1 MNQKERLVELCDN
14 VITSCKSSLCEDCEH
29 NNVDYPNCM
38 SVHFA
43 DKILADGWI
52 RPTVQ
57 MGQTVYSYCKEFCRV
72 FEYRVANIHLSEEIA
87 QYEAFCYIGMELADV
102 IDFDDD
108 DIGKTIFITREEAEK
123 ALKG

>member
-1 MNQKERLVELCDN
+1 MNQKERLVELLGNHCS
-14 VITSCKSSLCEDCEH
+14 VGYETSDCTNPFTDDCAECLA
-29 NNVDYPNCM
+29 DYL
-38 SVHFA
+38 
-43 DKILADGWI
+43 IADGWI

-108 DIGKTIFITREEAEK
+108 DIGKTIFITREESEK
-123 ALKG
+123 ALGGGDVG